1 MVTIHT
7 ACNNSFTTKVEHC
20 KRKIKRK
27 EEGVNVNEGEEQEHG
42 RSAPDNVEQHLPPD
56 DGPGHI
62 VSGSAHHCLVSLLG
76 QCGHYDFYLSSYPLI
91 FLVPCDNTTHN
102 LHHQIA
108 SDRGCGFII
117 IMHFLNIHI

>member
-1 MVTIHT
+1 MQGWHYYVII
-7 ACNNSFTTKVEHC
+7 AASADLM
-20 KRKIKRK
+20 RGAGR
-27 EEGVNVNEGEEQEHG
+27 GE
-42 RSAPDNVEQHLPPD
+42 S
-56 DGPGHI
+56 GHI
-62 VSGSAHHCLVSLLG
+62 VSRSAPHCLVSLLG

-117 IMHFLNIHI
+117 IMHFLDPIGSLDFTLLVIGW

>member
-1 MVTIHT
+1 MIVLNEQLWVGV
-7 ACNNSFTTKVEHC
+7 A
-20 KRKIKRK
+20 
-27 EEGVNVNEGEEQEHG
+27 EEGAGVALLCHHRCFSRPNAGGWTGCH
-42 RSAPDNVEQHLPPD
+42 QHLH

-62 VSGSAHHCLVSLLG
+62 VSRSAPHCLVSLLG
-76 QCGHYDFYLSSYPLI
+76 QCSHYDFYLSSYPLI